1 MCLLPNISET
11 YPPRSRLTPHPVP
24 QIGEGYCLH
33 GDFING
39 WFDDAA
45 QNMLKA
51 TSGRQ
56 WMRVDGAKGQGKAG
70 ASCQAKDADP
80 SGGTSDYIKS
90 VEMMKMDH

>member
-1 MCLLPNISET
+1 
-11 YPPRSRLTPHPVP
+11 
-24 QIGEGYCLH
+24 
-33 GDFING
+33 
-39 WFDDAA
+39 
-45 QNMLKA
+45 MLKA

-90 VEMMKMDH
+90 VEMMKMNH